1 MQGVRQHQGSGR
13 ALLSSS
19 PAAAM
24 LICSSSAE
32 QSELKGHPI
41 LWPSLQQGC
50 GSEPGFRD
58 QREEQLILAAS
69 SNRVCFPSTASSH
82 RCTPSC
88 PQTSSF
94 SSVSPSCPR
103 EGGELI
109 FPVTVSPVGIHKR
122 WVTFQ
127 PRRLPWAVPPH
138 LPSAPLWTQSSCPK
152 SSYSHS
158 IGPGD
163 ANSTQVRGNVGT
175 TEMQSKRCPW
185 PQGNGGRG
193 GSSPC
198 ACAVPGASP
207 ASWLS
212 SAEALNK
219 EQRDFGGRHGTA
231 CDESRLPVP
240 AVTHGSDSSGAW
252 TGSSPEPSAAELL
265 PSGPAAAGL

>member
-1 MQGVRQHQGSGR
+1 MLSQHSILPPLHPLVPPDLQLQLCVPVLPPGGR
-13 ALLSSS
+13 
-19 PAAAM
+19 
-24 LICSSSAE
+24 
-32 QSELKGHPI
+32 
-41 LWPSLQQGC
+41 
-50 GSEPGFRD
+50 GF
-58 QREEQLILAAS
+58 
-69 SNRVCFPSTASSH
+69 
-82 RCTPSC
+82 
-88 PQTSSF
+88 
-94 SSVSPSCPR
+94 
-103 EGGELI
+103 I
-109 FPVTVSPVGIHKR
+109 FPVAVSPVGIHER

-152 SSYSHS
+152 PSYSHS

-219 EQRDFGGRHGTA
+219 EQCDFGGRHGTA

-252 TGSSPEPSAAELL
+252 TGSSLEPSAAELL
-265 PSGPAAAGL
+265 PSGPAAAGLRAGGTAEPWLAWGVPF